1 MQFARLKRRKFM
13 TLVAGATAWPL
24 VARAQ
29 QPAMPV
35 IGFLHPGSAEPNT
48 FIVAAFRQGLSE
60 TGYVEGRNVAIEYR
74 WAQDNNDRLP
84 ALAAD
89 LVRYRVNVI
98 ATPSS
103 TAAALVAKAATTT
116 IPIVFGIG
124 IDPVG
129 VGLVSTFNRP
139 GGNVTGIVS
148 MNTQLG
154 PKRLG
159 LMREL
164 LPQAA
169 RFGLL
174 VNPGNPTNA
183 DVLVRDLQA
192 VAIDKHIEVV
202 RATTVREIDAA
213 FASLSQQRTDA
224 LLVTPDALF
233 STRRVQ
239 LATLATRHA
248 IPVIYVDRIFPEA
261 GGLMSYG
268 SNVVDRERQVGIYTG
283 RVLKGEKPA
292 DLPILRA
299 SKFEFVINLTTARA
313 LGLDFPPT
321 LLALADEVIE

>member
-1 MQFARLKRRKFM
+1 MMRRREFI
-13 TLVAGATAWPL
+13 TALGGAAAAAWPL
-24 VARAQ
+24 AARAQ
-29 QPAMPV
+29 QPVMPV
-35 IGFLHPGSAEPNT
+35 IGFLHPGSAEPNS
-48 FIVAAFRQGLSE
+48 FILAAFRRGLSE
-60 TGYVEGRNVAIEYR
+60 TGYVEGRNVVIEYR

-89 LVRYRVNVI
+89 LVRYGVNVI
-98 ATPSS
+98 ATSS
-103 TAAALVAKAATTT
+103 SSAAALAAKAATTT
-116 IPIVFGIG
+116 VPIVFGIG

-139 GGNVTGIVS
+139 GGNATGVVS
-148 MNTQLG
+148 MNAQLG
-154 PKRLG
+154 QKRLG

-164 LPQAA
+164 LPQAT

-183 DVLVRDLQA
+183 DILVRDLQA

-213 FASLSQQRTDA
+213 FASLSQQRIDA

-248 IPVIYVDRIFPEA
+248 IPVIYSERIFTEA
-261 GGLMSYG
+261 GGLMSFG

-283 RVLKGEKPA
+283 RILKGEKPA
-292 DLPILRA
+292 DLPIQRA
-299 SKFEFVINLTTARA
+299 SKFEFTVNLTTARA

>member
-1 MQFARLKRRKFM
+1 
-13 TLVAGATAWPL
+13 
-24 VARAQ
+24 
-29 QPAMPV
+29 
-35 IGFLHPGSAEPNT
+35 
-48 FIVAAFRQGLSE
+48 
-60 TGYVEGRNVAIEYR
+60 
-74 WAQDNNDRLP
+74 
-84 ALAAD
+84 LAAD
-89 LVRYRVNVI
+89 LVQYVVDVI

-103 TAAALVAKAATTT
+103 SAAALAAKAATTS

-129 VGLVSTFNRP
+129 VGLVSRP
-139 GGNVTGIVS
+139 GGNATGVVS

-154 PKRLG
+154 PKRFG

-164 LPQAA
+164 IPQAA

-174 VNPGNPTNA
+174 VNPGNPTN
-183 DVLVRDLQA
+183 
-192 VAIDKHIEVV
+192 E
-202 RATTVREIDAA
+202 EIDAA

-224 LLVTPDALF
+224 LLVNPDALF

-268 SNVVDRERQVGIYTG
+268 SNVADRERQVGIYTG

-299 SKFEFVINLTTARA
+299 SKFEFVVNLTTARA
-313 LGLDFPPT
+313 LGIDFPPS